1 MKKHPVQYIFL
12 ATLALFFACEG
23 DRTEPCDG
31 SLTVATEAVRAA
43 RCGQADGRVTL
54 NASGANGS
62 VSYQLNDNAPQNSP
76 TFAALTP
83 GNYTIVARD
92 ETGCTATLS
101 VIVSDEATPLTVA
114 PAVTP
119 SSCNQPTGRLVLEV
133 SGGTAPYEYSIDSI
147 NFTDVATFGG
157 LSSGDYSV
165 VVRDAAGC
173 TTTIRVWVPSE
184 VSFRTT
190 VQDIITTN
198 CALTGCHVA
207 PRNPNF
213 TTKEGILA
221 NVARIQ
227 QRTSERSMPPEGSG
241 RNLTEEEIAQIAC
254 WVADGAPDN

>member
-12 ATLALFFACEG
+12 TTLTLFFSCEG

-31 SLTVATEAVRAA
+31 SLTVAAEAVRAA

-54 NASGANGS
+54 NASEANGP

-76 TFAALTP
+76 TFAALAS

-101 VIVSDEATPLTVA
+101 VSISDEATPLTVA
-114 PAVTP
+114 PTVTP
-119 SSCNQPTGRLVLEV
+119 SSCNQPTGRLVLEA
-133 SGGTAPYEYSIDSI
+133 SGGTAPYEYSIDST
-147 NFTDVATFGG
+147 NFTDVATFGD
-157 LSSGDYSV
+157 LSSGDYPV
-165 VVRDAAGC
+165 AVRDAVGC
-173 TTTIRVWVPSE
+173 TTTTYVRVPSE

-207 PRNPNF
+207 PRTPNF

-221 NVARIQ
+221 NAARIQ
-227 QRTSERSMPPEGSG
+227 QRTSEGSMPPKGSG
-241 RNLTEEEIAQIAC
+241 QSLTEEEIALIAC